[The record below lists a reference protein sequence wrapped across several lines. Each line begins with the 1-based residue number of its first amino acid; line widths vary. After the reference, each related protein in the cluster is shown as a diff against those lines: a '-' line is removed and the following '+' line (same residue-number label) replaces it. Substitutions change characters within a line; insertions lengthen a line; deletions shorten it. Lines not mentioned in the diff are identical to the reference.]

1 MRLKGVE
8 QLYEQTRPPAGPF
21 WRELSDDQRKQ
32 FAKIVRAA
40 ESKGVDRAIEEA
52 QDALHLTPFVNN
64 GLSLDQAGIALAV
77 SRDQVEKVERELD
90 AELRAEERET

>member
-1 MRLKGVE
+1 MKLKGVE

-21 WRELSDDQRKQ
+21 WRELSDNQRKQ

-64 GLSLDQAGIALAV
+64 GLSLDQASAALTVA
-77 SRDQVEKVERELD
+77 RARVEKVEMDLD
-90 AELRAEERET
+90 AELRAEERES

>member
-32 FAKIVRAA
+32 FAKIVRGA
-40 ESKGVDRAIEEA
+40 ESKGVDHAIEEA

-90 AELRAEERET
+90 AELRAEERES